1 MRIDVQTGGTSRG
14 LRDARAGLAHIS
26 MVSRNVK
33 EADLI
38 RFTIAIDGVALIVHR
53 DNSLAQLTREQ
64 ITGIYTRKIG
74 NWSELGRPNEK
85 IVLVNKADGRSTLE
99 TF

>member
-38 RFTIAIDGVALIVHR
+38 PFTIAV
-53 DNSLAQLTREQ
+53 
-64 ITGIYTRKIG
+64 IG
-74 NWSELGRPNEK
+74 WLSSYIGTIRLC
-85 IVLVNKADGRSTLE
+85 S
-99 TF
+99 

>member
-1 MRIDVQTGGTSRG
+1 M
-14 LRDARAGLAHIS
+14 
-26 MVSRNVK
+26 
-33 EADLI
+33 
-38 RFTIAIDGVALIVHR
+38 
-53 DNSLAQLTREQ
+53 QLTREQ

-74 NWSELGRPNEK
+74 NWSELGGPNEK